1 MTMVL
6 SHFKNLSLHFKH
18 SKGLLLYLFVD
29 ASIVVLLYNFAFFA
43 GFRATLYQNQFIL
56 HFPIHVQIN
65 NVMFLLR
72 WAFYSD
78 THFLLKSM

>member
-29 ASIVVLLYNFAFFA
+29 ACIVVLL
-43 GFRATLYQNQFIL
+43 
-56 HFPIHVQIN
+56 
-65 NVMFLLR
+65 
-72 WAFYSD
+72 
-78 THFLLKSM
+78 